1 MILWNKSPLE
11 SYVGPIRINVRD
23 GTWHLNGNA
32 SSSAHYSMIDW
43 VDVVLRQDALTFGNA
58 KINEV
63 VIQAGLLISSD
74 GAIGAMQCVNVFV
87 PQVDTRD

>member
-1 MILWNKSPLE
+1 
-11 SYVGPIRINVRD
+11 
-23 GTWHLNGNA
+23 
-32 SSSAHYSMIDW
+32 MIDW
-43 VDVVLRQDALTFGNA
+43 VDVVLRQDALTLGNA
-58 KINEV
+58 KIYEV